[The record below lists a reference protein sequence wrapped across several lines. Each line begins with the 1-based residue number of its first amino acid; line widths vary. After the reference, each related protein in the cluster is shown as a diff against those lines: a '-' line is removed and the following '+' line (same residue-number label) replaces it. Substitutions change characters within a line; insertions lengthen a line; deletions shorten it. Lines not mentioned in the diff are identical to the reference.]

1 MVQWLTQLQNSIQ
14 QLKNTCSAYIQ
25 ILFAGCL
32 RFATVKIMNIKVQKI
47 VPNYVLIL
55 SFSSKKSNLL
65 WHLVLRL

>member
-32 RFATVKIMNIKVQKI
+32 RFATVKI
-47 VPNYVLIL
+47 
-55 SFSSKKSNLL
+55 FEGDSSWK
-65 WHLVLRL
+65 